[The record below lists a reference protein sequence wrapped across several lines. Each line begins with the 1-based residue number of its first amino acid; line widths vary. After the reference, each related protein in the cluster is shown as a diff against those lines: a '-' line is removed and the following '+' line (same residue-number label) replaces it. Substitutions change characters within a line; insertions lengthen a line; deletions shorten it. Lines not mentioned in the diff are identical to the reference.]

1 MWILSQIEDHRV
13 TNNHGNGLLD
23 RRLLGGGRVWWS
35 SDRLIPHKQHSFSL
49 TYYLAHWIHSTHSTT
64 STTPE
69 TFLLHYF
76 KHKAERNT
84 QRNTRKFGVRWIFY
98 NFWFICTLRMFLS
111 VCVCCFGFRA
121 LWDDT
126 FMFVWHYITK
136 INGLLRYTVL
146 LKRGIWNV

>member
-1 MWILSQIEDHRV
+1 MWILSQIKDHRM

-64 STTPE
+64 SG

-76 KHKAERNT
+76 KHKADRNT
-84 QRNTRKFGVRWIFY
+84 QRNTHKSGVRLIFY
-98 NFWFICTLRMFLS
+98 KFWFICTLRMFLS
-111 VCVCCFGFRA
+111 VCVHVSVFL
-121 LWDDT
+121 LWFQSIMT
-126 FMFVWHYITK
+126 
-136 INGLLRYTVL
+136 
-146 LKRGIWNV
+146 WNICDCTT